1 MSVNYFY
8 ICLYNIYIYLF
19 IYIYIFVIYIYICLY
34 IYIFVIYIYLYIY
47 ICLYIYI
54 YLFIY
59 IYYSSMC
66 QADCRWGSLEE
77 RNVSFSIRVYLAMFS
92 LRHWFQHGNGTRGCA
107 LHPSG
112 FCGDHMNF
120 TTLPVSCLHAPR
132 CMLHGHQSGPCTSV
146 AVPSPVFHDND
157 MYIRNS
163 TMDSPMDSGMKT

>member
-1 MSVNYFY
+1 MFIY
-8 ICLYNIYIYLF
+8 IFVIYIYIFVCIYIYLF
-19 IYIYIFVIYIYICLY
+19 IYIYICICL
-34 IYIFVIYIYLYIY
+34 
-47 ICLYIYI
+47 
-54 YLFIY
+54 Y